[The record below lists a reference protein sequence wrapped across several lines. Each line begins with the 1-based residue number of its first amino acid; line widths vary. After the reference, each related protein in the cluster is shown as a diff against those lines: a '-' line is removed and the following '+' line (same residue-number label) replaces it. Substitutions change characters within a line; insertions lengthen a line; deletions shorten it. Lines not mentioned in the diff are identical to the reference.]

1 MKKIIELDFES
12 LGRMLAEYC
21 VSQGWAE
28 QVEDNRIILNET
40 GINKLS
46 GPPYFFDVSNPDLD
60 LDEPPS
66 DFSSSTSM
74 FTWHQKNF
82 TPGKT
87 KAPSARANKPQ
98 SAQPDIHN
106 WKPGQLT
113 ETPKIGFGNWQ
124 TKTKSPSQKRN
135 NQGKKR
141 KDSGSGGTIKMKTK
155 LPPIAQA
162 RKFKGKKRKSNS
174 PQKTSR

>member
-1 MKKIIELDFES
+1 MKKIIELDVES

-28 QVEDNRIILNET
+28 QIEDNRIILNET

-87 KAPSARANKPQ
+87 KAPSARTNKPQ
-98 SAQPDIHN
+98 TAQPDIHN

-124 TKTKSPSQKRN
+124 TKPQTQKRSG
-135 NQGKKR
+135 QGKKKR
-141 KDSGSGGTIKMKTK
+141 EGSSGGGTIKMKTK

-162 RKFKGKKRKSNS
+162 RKFKGKKRKNS
-174 PQKTSR
+174 SPPKTSH